1 MLPATLAQEVKKQV
15 RHYLEATFPLRDS
28 EAEAAL
34 ARFIGDPDNGL
45 FKGPWLQLRRPFRP
59 AVDKGEQF
67 FDLEIPFT
75 PFRHQWESW
84 QRLTSKKNKPKP
96 TIVTTG
102 TGSGKTECFL
112 YPILDHCLR
121 QHQAGDKEGIKA
133 IVLYP
138 MNALAADQAGRFAE
152 EILKSDQLSS
162 LVKAGDTERRVA
174 KIRVGL
180 YTGRMQPDQE
190 DRSGEEKGT
199 YQEVQI
205 IPAEGPNGKPSY
217 VAITNRQ
224 VMQDH
229 PPDILLTNYK
239 MLDYLLMR
247 PKDQGIWQHNN
258 GRPDC
263 LKYLVLDELHTYDGA
278 QGADV
283 ACLIRRLKVR
293 LDIVAGELC
302 VIGTSATI
310 AAGEEES
317 SQDPINRLCG
327 FAERLFEEAISN
339 DAVILED
346 RLAIEQI
353 TRTVVDSPV
362 LPRADACLPTIKEEV
377 RSYCQRMSPLFGA
390 PEFPV
395 SDVPEEWQALDE
407 NTCWSLAVGEWLR
420 SQPLFH
426 LLLKATENGVIIW
439 HQLLADLGTK
449 DFNFRAVGNI
459 ESREQV
465 LMAFLALLAQARE
478 LRSGRAFPLVPTQV
492 QFWMRELRRIGM
504 LVADTPIFNWLDQ
517 PIGEKRQL
525 PIAHC
530 TECGEVSWVALIDPD
545 MGAQIRQT
553 VQGFGLEDDVRDIY
567 QNWGF
572 EGSPGPGIVT
582 ISRWHEGD
590 DPLIPGGQSTLPET
604 RYHLAPT
611 SLIVRLGPGPCPLT
625 GEATFPVKFEH
636 HPESRHDGQRTCKR
650 ICPHCQAEDSLMFI
664 GTRAAT
670 VASVAMDELFGS
682 TLNNDPKLLAFT
694 DSVQDASHRAGFFS
708 ARTYRFTL
716 RTALQH
722 VIDEEGDA
730 GLPLANVAEA
740 LLEYWSHPGPGRP
753 GSLRETIAT
762 IIPPDIREYKPYLDY
777 RNSVSSDD
785 EPPSQLR
792 DDIVRR
798 LNWEV
803 ISEFGLM
810 HTHGRTME
818 SQCSATLG
826 WDPAVITQLVGS
838 LKTRLPGIS
847 PSLAAID
854 NRLYELWIY
863 GVLHRSRLR
872 GGLHHAFL
880 DDYAIKNYWGKYPF
894 GKAVPG
900 REVYPSAGKYRP
912 RLLVT
917 ASDRYH
923 DFMLAAPGGG
933 GNIPWNLVWIRRVL
947 PAEAIDDATLLELFA
962 LFLEEGE
969 TARLLIK
976 VAEDGEKQF
985 YALNPRMARL
995 YADGVKL
1002 ASTSSGESLFRPEW
1016 EVDYWLDN
1024 PTLAY
1029 RDHHGVYQR
1038 AALNER
1044 ENYYQQRYRKGAL
1057 RRVFAYEHTGLL
1069 TTEEREALEMEF
1081 NAGGH
1086 ADDANVLTATSTLEM
1101 GIDIGDLSST
1111 MLCSVPPTVASYL
1124 QRIGRAGRSTGTALV
1139 LSVINQRPHDLFFY
1153 ARPDALLEGDVEP
1166 PGCWLDATAVLV
1178 RQYLAFCFDESVKQ
1192 GVIVAL
1198 PSSGKQLV
1206 DELVVNQAGHIPDML
1221 AWITLNEAGLQQTF
1235 LDRFV
1240 NDVLDDT
1247 RDRFMQETVTETLK
1261 DNLLQA
1267 AQDFDNQRR
1276 LLENARKRLTDQKS
1290 RMDAAD
1296 ESMLEE
1302 IEREQQIL
1310 RARTAKLG
1318 QISALEVLTEHGLL
1332 PNYAFPERG
1341 VRFSGTTY
1349 NRHRGAG
1356 RSRDDSKDHIRNFE
1370 VVRSGSTALRELAPA
1385 NHFYTHSHVF
1395 EIQQLEVGS
1404 RNQPLLEAW
1413 SICGQCGFM
1422 ATTDAVNDQNFSPV
1436 CPQCGYE
1443 IVAPSGLKDAG
1454 QSRPSLPFHRSQ
1466 AISYMEYYDSL
1477 SADRREERESE
1488 PYQLITSFDNT
1499 IAQSAGAVGDDET
1512 PFGIEYRS
1520 AIRMRELNAGYKDMV
1535 PNVDVGNDKKAPD
1548 GFSICSDCGVVAGPR
1563 ERLTQVGHRRS
1574 CSGRRKTEAMQQQ
1587 GQEGDAY
1594 LWQNAWLYRELR
1606 SEAVRLLLPEVEEAD
1621 LDTLE
1626 ASIYLG
1632 MRLRFQGDPAHLLV
1646 RAQSVPDYS
1655 SGLTRHYLVLM
1666 DAVPGGTG
1674 FLKALF
1680 QETDNQNRA
1689 GQGIVDVLTLARN
1702 ALETCDCKRV
1712 HADEEDTDGCYK
1724 CIRTYH
1730 LQHRSANISRDRG
1743 IALLDEL
1750 LVGADNRLTRESL
1763 DDISIDSLYDS
1774 VLEKRFVARLKEWV
1788 CNDLKGNWQDALVN
1802 GKKGHRFV
1810 TTGKERS
1817 WELELQPLLG
1827 QAQGVNIP
1835 CQPDFL
1841 LRCADSS
1848 IKDIAIFTDG
1858 FEPHVHPGEKTSRL
1872 TDDIQKRR
1880 AIVES
1885 GQYLVWNITWDDLQR
1900 DPGSFQ
1906 YLHSS
1911 LVEKLL
1917 PQKRAQ
1923 ITKNGHE
1930 APALKLYAGNLWQQL
1945 QALIAAPD
1953 AIAWREIAEHVSGI
1967 GLFLIAGKGIA
1978 GTADLLRAAMEQWH
1992 NGEMPD
1998 TLTSETSNSWVWN
2011 ARNTVSGDVFTYG
2024 GVESIT
2030 GMEFESLYTWLRL
2043 DDREELRADIVSYK
2057 PRWRQFLAWFNVMQ
2071 FASGFNVMTTTEF
2084 REGVAPLP
2092 QFISPGILGDE
2103 WLDILE
2109 GCLSS
2114 MEAFVRVM
2122 AAENCVIPLAEYYDD
2137 AISDD
2142 AFAEYAW
2149 IDGKEKV
2156 VLLAGDQAGFS
2167 SRWEKAGFRV
2177 YTDSDLRIQG
2187 FDPIIKAIPKNGR
2200 TQ

>member
-15 RHYLEATFPLRDS
+15 QHYLEATFPLRDP

-34 ARFIGDPDNGL
+34 ARFMGDPDNGL

-67 FDLEIPFT
+67 FDLAIPFT

-84 QRLTSKKNKPKP
+84 QRLTSKNNKPKP

-121 QHQAGDKEGIKA
+121 EHQAGDKQGIKA

-152 EILKSDQLSS
+152 EILKSEQLSH
-162 LVKAGDTERRVA
+162 LVKIGDGERKVA

-180 YTGRMQPDQE
+180 YTGRMQPNQE

-199 YQEVQI
+199 YQEVMI
-205 IPAEGPNGKPSY
+205 IPAEGPNGKPTY

-224 VMQDH
+224 SMQNN

-258 GRPDC
+258 GKPDC
-263 LKYLVLDELHTYDGA
+263 LRYLVLDELHTYDGA

-293 LDIVAGELC
+293 LDIAAGDLC
-302 VIGTSATI
+302 VVGTSATI
-310 AAGEEES
+310 AAGEDES

-327 FAERLFEEAISN
+327 FAERLFEEPISN

-346 RLAIEQI
+346 RLSIEQI
-353 TRTVVDSPV
+353 TRAAIDSPV
-362 LPRADACLPTIKEEV
+362 LPRADSCQPETREEA
-377 RSYCQRMSPLFGA
+377 RAYCQRIAPLFSA
-390 PEFPV
+390 PQFPLTE
-395 SDVPEEWQALDE
+395 VPDQWQALDE
-407 NTCWSLAVGEWLR
+407 NTQWSLAIGEWLR

-439 HQLLADLGTK
+439 HELLADLSK
-449 DFNFRAVGNI
+449 RDFSFREVGDI
-459 ESREQV
+459 DAREQV
-465 LMAFLALLAQARE
+465 LMAFLALLTQAKE

-504 LVADTPIFNWLDQ
+504 LVADTPVFNWLDQ

-530 TECGEVSWVALIDPD
+530 TECGEVSWVSLIDPNSR
-545 MGAQIRQT
+545 AQIQQT
-553 VQGFGLEDDVRDIY
+553 VQGFGLEDDVREIY
-567 QNWGF
+567 QGWGF
-572 EGSPGPGIVT
+572 EGSPAPGVVT
-582 ISRWHEGD
+582 ISRWQEGD
-590 DPLIPGGQSTLPET
+590 DPLVQGGQLELATM
-604 RYHLAPT
+604 RYYLAPN
-611 SLIVRLGPGPCPLT
+611 SLVMREGPGPCPLT

-636 HPESRHDGQRTCKR
+636 HPDTRKDGQKTSKR
-650 ICPHCQAEDSLMFI
+650 ICPHCQAEDTLMFI
-664 GTRAAT
+664 GSRAAT

-722 VIDEEGDA
+722 AIDEEGDA
-730 GLPLANVAEA
+730 GLPLSNVAEA
-740 LLEYWSHPGPGRP
+740 LFEYWSQPAPGRP
-753 GSLRETIAT
+753 GSIRETIAT

-777 RNSVSSDD
+777 RNSLSAD

-792 DDIVRR
+792 DDIVKR

-803 ISEFGLM
+803 LSEFGLM
-810 HTHGRTME
+810 QTHGRTME

-826 WDPAVITQLVGS
+826 WDPAVISQLVDS
-838 LKTRLPGIS
+838 LKTRLPSIS
-847 PSLAAID
+847 PLLTAID
-854 NRLYELWIY
+854 DRFYEVWIY

-872 GGLHHAFL
+872 GGMYHTFL
-880 DDYAIKNYWGKYPF
+880 DDYATKNYWGKYPF

-923 DFMLAAPGGG
+923 DYMLAAPSGG
-933 GNIPWNLVWIRRVL
+933 GNIPWNLVWARRAL
-947 PAEAIDDATLLELFA
+947 PVEAIDDATLIELFA

-969 TARLLIK
+969 DARLLIK
-976 VAEDGEKQF
+976 LAEDGDKHF

-995 YADGVKL
+995 YASGSKL

-1016 EVDYWLDN
+1016 EIDYWLGSS
-1024 PTLAY
+1024 TLAY

-1038 AALNER
+1038 SALNER
-1044 ENYYQQRYRKGAL
+1044 EAYYQQRYRKGAL

-1111 MLCSVPPTVASYL
+1111 MLCSIPPTVASYL

-1153 ARPDALLEGDVEP
+1153 ARPDALLNGNVET

-1178 RQYLAFCFDESVKQ
+1178 RQYLAFCFDESVKR

-1206 DELVVNQAGHIPDML
+1206 DELVVKQAGYIPDIL
-1221 AWITLNEAGLQQTF
+1221 AWVTLNEASMQQTF

-1240 NDVLDDT
+1240 NDVMDDT

-1261 DNLLQA
+1261 DNILQA

-1276 LLENARKRLTDQKS
+1276 LLENAKKRLNDQKS
-1290 RMDAAD
+1290 KIDGTD
-1296 ESMLEE
+1296 EQTLEE
-1302 IEREQQIL
+1302 IDREQKIL

-1356 RSRDDSKDHIRNFE
+1356 RGRDDSKDHIQNFE
-1370 VVRSGSTALRELAPA
+1370 IVRSGSTAIRELAPG
-1385 NHFYTHSHVF
+1385 NRFYTHSHVF

-1404 RNQPLLEAW
+1404 KNQPLLEDW

-1422 ATTDAVNDQNFSPV
+1422 ATTDTVNDQNYSPV
-1436 CPQCGYE
+1436 CPQCGYD

-1499 IAQSAGAVGDDET
+1499 IAQTAGAVGDDET

-1520 AIRMRELNAGYKDMV
+1520 AIRMREINTGYKDMV
-1535 PNVDVGNDKKAPD
+1535 PNIDVGNDRKAPD
-1548 GFSICSDCGVVAGPR
+1548 GFSICADCGVAAGPR
-1563 ERLTQVGHRRS
+1563 ERLTKVGHRRS

-1587 GQEGDAY
+1587 GQDGDAY
-1594 LWQNAWLYRELR
+1594 SWQNAWIYRELR
-1606 SEAVRLLLPEVEEAD
+1606 SEAVRLLLPDVEEAD

-1680 QETDNQNRA
+1680 QETDEQNRA
-1689 GQGIVDVLTLARN
+1689 GQGIIDVLTLARN

-1712 HADEEDTDGCYK
+1712 HPDEEDTDGCYK

-1730 LQHRSANISRDRG
+1730 LQHRSSKISRDRG
-1743 IALLDEL
+1743 IDLLDEL
-1750 LVGADNRLTRESL
+1750 LKGAVNRETKESL
-1763 DDISIDSLYDS
+1763 DDIKIDSLFDS
-1774 VLEKRFVARLKEWV
+1774 VLEKRFVTRLREWV
-1788 CNDLKGNWQDALVN
+1788 NSDLKGTWQDALVN
-1802 GKKGHRFV
+1802 GKKGFRFV
-1810 TTGKERS
+1810 TTGDERS

-1827 QAQGVNIP
+1827 PAQGVSIACN
-1835 CQPDFL
+1835 PDFM
-1841 LRCADSS
+1841 LRCTDSS
-1848 IKDIAIFTDG
+1848 VKDIAIFTDG
-1858 FEPHVHPGEKTSRL
+1858 FEPHVHPGEATSRL

-1880 AIVES
+1880 AIIDS
-1885 GQYLVWNITWDDLQR
+1885 GNFWVWSITWEDLEK
-1900 DPGSFQ
+1900 DPQPFQ
-1906 YLHSS
+1906 YLHPA

-1917 PQKRAQ
+1917 PKKWKQ
-1923 ITKNGHE
+1923 IRSSGHQL
-1930 APALKLYAGNLWQQL
+1930 PVLNSYAGNLWQQL
-1945 QALIAAPD
+1945 QAMILAPD
-1953 AIAWREIAEHVSGI
+1953 PVAWREMAEHIAGI
-1967 GLFLIAGKGIA
+1967 GLFLLAGRGIA
-1978 GTADLLRAAMEQWH
+1978 GSRDQLSGALDSWQDGNKPEA
-1992 NGEMPD
+1992 
-1998 TLTSETSNSWVWN
+1998 LTSESRDPWVWN
-2011 ARNTVSGDVFTYG
+2011 ANNSSCGDVFTYG
-2024 GVESIT
+2024 AVESIT
-2030 GMEFESLYTWLRL
+2030 GMEFESVYTWLRL
-2043 DDREELRADIVSYK
+2043 DEEESLRADTANYK
-2057 PRWRQFLAWFNVMQ
+2057 LRWRQFLAWFNVMQ
-2071 FASGFNVMTTTEF
+2071 FARGFTVLTTSEF
-2084 REGVAPLP
+2084 KEGVAPIP
-2092 QFISPGILGDE
+2092 DFSSPGIVSAE
-2103 WLDILE
+2103 WQALLND
-2109 GCLSS
+2109 CLSS
-2114 MEAFVRVM
+2114 MEAFVKAL
-2122 AAENCVIPLAEYYDD
+2122 AADNCVIPEVEYYDE
-2137 AISDD
+2137 AIADD

-2149 IDGKEKV
+2149 VEGKKKV
-2156 VLLAGDQAGFS
+2156 VFLVGDQSSFS
-2167 SRWEKAGFRV
+2167 SRWVKAGFKV
-2177 YTDSDLRIQG
+2177 YSDADLRVQG
-2187 FDPIIKAIPKNGR
+2187 INSIIKAVPKNGSKA
-2200 TQ
+2200 

>member
-15 RHYLEATFPLRDS
+15 QHYLEATFPLRDAD
-28 EAEAAL
+28 AETAL
-34 ARFIGDPDNGL
+34 ARFMGDMDNGL

-59 AVDKGEQF
+59 AADKGEQF
-67 FDLEIPFT
+67 FDLTIPFT

-84 QRLTSKKNKPKP
+84 QRLTSKNNRPKP

-121 QHQAGDKEGIKA
+121 QHQAGEKQGIKA

-152 EILKSDQLSS
+152 EILKSEQLSS
-162 LVKAGDTERRVA
+162 LVKVGDGERRVA
-174 KIRVGL
+174 SIRVGL
-180 YTGRMQPDQE
+180 YTGRMQPNQE

-199 YQEVQI
+199 YTEVQI
-205 IPAEGPNGKPSY
+205 ISPDGPNGKPSY

-224 VMQDH
+224 AMQGN

-247 PKDQGIWQHNN
+247 PKDQGIWQHNIKA
-258 GRPDC
+258 DC
-263 LKYLVLDELHTYDGA
+263 LRYLVLDELHTYDGA

-283 ACLIRRLKVR
+283 ACLIRRLKLR
-293 LDIVAGELC
+293 LNMAVGDLC
-302 VIGTSATI
+302 VVGTSATI
-310 AAGEEES
+310 AAGEDES
-317 SQDPINRLCG
+317 QHDPINRLCG
-327 FAERLFEEAISN
+327 FAERLFEEPISN

-346 RLAIEQI
+346 RLSIAEIV
-353 TRTVVDSPV
+353 RTAVESPV
-362 LPRADACLPTIKEEV
+362 LASADLCQPGMREEA
-377 RSYCQRMSPLFGA
+377 RTYCQRIAPLFSA
-390 PEFPV
+390 PEFPLTETP
-395 SDVPEEWQALDE
+395 DQWQGLDE
-407 NTCWSLAVGEWLR
+407 QVCWSLAVGGWVR

-426 LLLKATENGVIIW
+426 EILKATENGAVIW
-439 HQLLADLGTK
+439 HQLLTDLSK
-449 DFNFRAVGNI
+449 RDFNFREAGDI
-459 ESREQV
+459 DAREQV
-465 LMAFLALLAQARE
+465 LMAFLALVSQAKE

-504 LVADTPIFNWLDQ
+504 LVADTPVFNWLDQ

-530 TECGEVSWVALIDPD
+530 TECGEVSWVALIDPNSR
-545 MGAQIRQT
+545 AQIQQT
-553 VQGFGLEDDVRDIY
+553 VQGFGLEDDVREIY
-567 QNWGF
+567 QGWGF
-572 EGSPGPGIVT
+572 EGPASPGIVT
-582 ISRWHEGD
+582 ISRWQQGD
-590 DPLIPGGQSTLPET
+590 EPLVPSGQMALPTT
-604 RYHLAPT
+604 RYHLAPN
-611 SLIVRLGPGPCPLT
+611 SLVMREGPGPCPLS

-636 HPESRHDGQRTCKR
+636 HPETRNDGLKTSKR
-650 ICPHCQAEDSLMFI
+650 VCPHCLSEDTLMFI
-664 GTRAAT
+664 GSRAAT

-682 TLNNDPKLLAFT
+682 TLNSDPKLLAFT

-722 VIDEEGDA
+722 TIDEEGDA
-730 GLPLANVAEA
+730 GLPLARAAEA
-740 LLEYWSHPGPGRP
+740 LLDYWSQPEAGRP

-777 RNSVSSDD
+777 RNSASAD
-785 EPPSQLR
+785 EPSPQLR
-792 DDIVRR
+792 EDIVRR

-810 HTHGRTME
+810 QTHGRTME

-826 WDPAVITQLVGS
+826 WDPAVITQLAGA

-854 NRLYELWIY
+854 EGLYELWIY

-872 GGLHHAFL
+872 GGLYHAFM
-880 DDYAIKNYWGKYPF
+880 DDYATKNYWGKYPF
-894 GKAVPG
+894 GKAIAG

-917 ASDRYH
+917 ESDRYH
-923 DFMLAAPGGG
+923 DYMLSASVGG
-933 GNIPWNLVWIRRVL
+933 GNIPWNLVWARRVL
-947 PAEAIDDATLLELFA
+947 PVESIDDNTLIELFR

-976 VAEDGEKQF
+976 LSEDGTKQF
-985 YALNPRMARL
+985 YGLNPRMARL
-995 YADGVKL
+995 YSNGVKM
-1002 ASTSSGESLFRPEW
+1002 SSSSSGEMLFRPEW
-1016 EVDYWLDN
+1016 EMDHWLKS
-1024 PTLAY
+1024 PSLGY
-1029 RDHHGVYQR
+1029 RDHHGIYQR
-1038 AALNER
+1038 EALNDR
-1044 ENYYQQRYRKGAL
+1044 EAYYQQRYRKGAL

-1111 MLCSVPPTVASYL
+1111 MLCSIPPTVASYL

-1153 ARPDALLEGDVEP
+1153 ARPEALLNGDIEP

-1192 GVIVAL
+1192 GVIAEL

-1206 DELVVNQAGHIPDML
+1206 DEMVVKQAGNIPTML
-1221 AWITLNEAGLQQTF
+1221 AWVTLNEASMQQTF

-1240 NDVLDDT
+1240 NDVLEDT

-1261 DNLLQA
+1261 DNILQA

-1276 LLENARKRLTDQKS
+1276 LLVNAKKRLNDQKTKI
-1290 RMDAAD
+1290 D
-1296 ESMLEE
+1296 ESDEQSLEE
-1302 IEREQQIL
+1302 IEREQKIL
-1310 RARTAKLG
+1310 RARTSKLG

-1349 NRHRGAG
+1349 NKHRGNG
-1356 RSRDDSKDHIRNFE
+1356 RSREDSKDHIQNFE
-1370 VVRSGSTALRELAPA
+1370 IVRSGSTAIRELAPG
-1385 NHFYTHSHVF
+1385 NRFYTHSHVF

-1404 RNQPLLEAW
+1404 KNQPLLEDW

-1422 ATTDAVNDQNFSPV
+1422 ATTDAVNDQNYAPL
-1436 CPQCGYE
+1436 CPQCGYD

-1520 AIRMRELNAGYKDMV
+1520 AIRMREINTGYKGML
-1535 PNVDVGNDKKAPD
+1535 PTVDVGNDRKAPD
-1548 GFSICSDCGVVAGPR
+1548 GFSVCADCGVAAGPR
-1563 ERLTQVGHRRS
+1563 ERLSKVGHRRS

-1621 LDTLE
+1621 MDTLE
-1626 ASIYLG
+1626 AAIYLG

-1646 RAQSVPDYS
+1646 RAQSVPDYT

-1680 QETDNQNRA
+1680 QETDEQNRA
-1689 GQGIVDVLTLARN
+1689 GQGVIEVMTLARN
-1702 ALETCDCKRV
+1702 ALETCECKRV
-1712 HADEEDTDGCYK
+1712 HPSEEDTDGCYK

-1730 LQHRSANISRDRG
+1730 LQHRSTNISRDRG
-1743 IALLDEL
+1743 IDLLDEL
-1750 LVGADNRLTRESL
+1750 LRGAENRETKESL
-1763 DDISIDSLYDS
+1763 DDIKIDSLFDS
-1774 VLEKRFVARLKEWV
+1774 VLEKRFVARLREWV
-1788 CNDLKGNWQDALVN
+1788 SRELKGAWQDALVN
-1802 GKKGHRFV
+1802 GKKGYRFV
-1810 TTGKERS
+1810 TTGDERS

-1827 QAQGVNIP
+1827 PSQGVSIP
-1835 CQPDFL
+1835 CQPDFM
-1841 LRCADSS
+1841 LRCTDSS
-1848 IKDIAIFTDG
+1848 VKDIAIFTDG
-1858 FEPHVHPGEKTSRL
+1858 FEPHVHPGEPTSRL
-1872 TDDIQKRR
+1872 TDDIRKRR

-1885 GQYLVWNITWDDLQR
+1885 GQYFVWSITWEDLEKEPQ
-1900 DPGSFQ
+1900 PFK
-1906 YLHSS
+1906 YLHPS
-1911 LVEKLL
+1911 LVDKLL
-1917 PQKRAQ
+1917 PKKWSQ
-1923 ITKNGHE
+1923 IRNSGHQV
-1930 APALKLYAGNLWQQL
+1930 PALKDYSGNLWQQL
-1945 QALIAAPD
+1945 QAFILAPD
-1953 AIAWREIAEHVSGI
+1953 ISSWRKIAEHISGI
-1967 GLFLIAGKGIA
+1967 GLFLLAGRGIA
-1978 GTADLLRAAMEQWH
+1978 GNKTDLSAALDLWQE
-1992 NGEMPD
+1992 GEKPLP
-1998 TLTSETSNSWVWN
+1998 LTGESAEPWVWN
-2011 ARNTVSGDVFTYG
+2011 ANSTISGDIFTYG
-2024 GVESIT
+2024 AVESVT
-2030 GMEFESLYTWLRL
+2030 GMEFEGVSTWLRL
-2043 DDREELRADIVSYK
+2043 DDDESARANISNYR
-2057 PRWRQFLAWFNVMQ
+2057 PRWRQILAWFNTMQ
-2071 FASGFNVMTTTEF
+2071 FATGFNVLTTTEF
-2084 REGVAPLP
+2084 KEGLSPP
-2092 QFISPGILGDE
+2092 PKFSSPGILSEE
-2103 WLDILE
+2103 WQSLLGESIGSLE
-2109 GCLSS
+2109 VFIKTLADAGC
-2114 MEAFVRVM
+2114 AV
-2122 AAENCVIPLAEYYDD
+2122 PLVEYYDD
-2137 AISDD
+2137 AVADD

-2149 IDGKEKV
+2149 VMSNKKIV
-2156 VLLAGDQAGFS
+2156 FLIGDQISFS
-2167 SRWEKAGFRV
+2167 SRWVKAGFKV
-2177 YTDSDLRIQG
+2177 FSESDLKVQG
-2187 FDPIIKAIPKNGR
+2187 IESIIKEVPQSGSSS
-2200 TQ
+2200 